1 MNWLINLLKILLIIF
16 LLSSTRHISFAQQK
30 PVLSQYMFNG
40 LVINPAYAGVHEHL
54 NVTALYRNQW
64 VNFDGAPTTATF
76 SAHSGLKGKNIG
88 LGVLASND
96 RIGVHNDMS
105 FYTHYAYKIKFK
117 GGSLSMGLQAGFNH
131 LKSDY
136 TLLHLK
142 QPGDPNFGLVNRSIK
157 FNFGTGLYYNTKT
170 TYIGF
175 SIPYLRKKRIIR
187 EVNLEQNFEDSRYYY
202 LTAGHVLDLTPKIK
216 IKPSMLLRLEENMPL
231 AYDVNVNFYLEDV
244 LNVGASYRSGE
255 SLITLFELK
264 VNNFI
269 RLGYAFDWVISDIS
283 NYTAGTH
290 ELMLNYR
297 INLFAPRKHR
307 MCPGPFYY

>member
-1 MNWLINLLKILLIIF
+1 MNWLTKLLKISFAIF
-16 LLSSTRHISFAQQK
+16 LSSFVCTHALAQQK
-30 PVLSQYMFNG
+30 PVISQYMFNG
-40 LVINPAYAGVHEHL
+40 LVLNPAYAGVHEHL
-54 NVTALYRNQW
+54 NVTALYRDQW
-64 VNFDGAPTTATF
+64 VNFEGAPTTSTF
-76 SAHSGLKGKNIG
+76 TAHSGLKGKNIG
-88 LGVLASND
+88 LGFLASSD
-96 RIGVHNDMS
+96 KIGVHNDMS
-105 FYTHYAYKIKFK
+105 FYAHYAYKIKFNN
-117 GGSLSMGLQAGFNH
+117 GSLSMGLQAGFNH

-136 TLLHLK
+136 TLLNLK
-142 QPGDPNFGLVNRSIK
+142 QQGDPNFGVVNRSMK

-170 TYIGF
+170 SYVGF

-187 EVNLEQNFEDSRYYY
+187 ETGQEQNFEDSRYYY
-202 LTAGHVLDLTPKIK
+202 LTAGHVLDLTPKVK
-216 IKPSMLLRLEENMPL
+216 MKPSVLLRLEENMPVG
-231 AYDVNVNFYLEDV
+231 YDVNLNFYLEDL

-264 VNNFI
+264 VSNYI
-269 RLGYAFDWVISDIS
+269 RLGYAFDWVISDIN

>member
-1 MNWLINLLKILLIIF
+1 MNWLGKLLKIFLSIFLIIQF
-16 LLSSTRHISFAQQK
+16 QQNLFAQQK

-40 LVINPAYAGVHEHL
+40 LVLNPAYAGVHEHL

-64 VNFDGAPTTATF
+64 VNFEGAPVTSTF

-96 RIGVHNDMS
+96 KIGVHNDMS
-105 FYTHYAYKIKFK
+105 LYVHYAYKIRFSN
-117 GGSLSMGLQAGFNH
+117 GSLSMGLQTGLNH

-136 TLLHLK
+136 TLLDLK
-142 QPGDPNFGLVNRSIK
+142 QPGDPNFGLVNQSIK

-175 SIPYLRKKRIIR
+175 SIPYLRKKRVVR
-187 EVNLEQNFEDSRYYY
+187 ENSLEQNFEDSRYYY
-202 LTAGHVLDLTPKIK
+202 LTAGQVLDLTPKIK
-216 IKPSMLLRLEENMPL
+216 IKPSFLLRLEENMPL
-231 AYDVNVNFYLEDV
+231 AYDLNVNFYLEDV
-244 LNVGASYRSGE
+244 FNIGASYRSGE

-264 VNNFI
+264 LNNYL
-269 RLGYAFDWVISDIS
+269 RLGYAFDWVISDIN

-307 MCPGPFYY
+307 MCPGPYYF